1 MAQANISTV
10 TVQGRPQDRDADLDH
25 LPRFDVE
32 TDTGHRY
39 VVTCDGPPVGDPSDW
54 TVTSADDGRPIGHVR
69 LQGAGMLGATEYRFK
84 RAGAFFTG
92 GKQFDLWNAVQS
104 LLE

>member
-1 MAQANISTV
+1 MQANISTV
-10 TVQGRPQDRDADLDH
+10 MVQGRAQNRAADLDH
-25 LPRFDVE
+25 LQQFEVE

-39 VVTCDGPPVGDPSDW
+39 VVKCEGPPVGFPSDW
-54 TVTSADDGRPIGHVR
+54 TVTSADNGRPVGHVR
-69 LQGAGMLGATEYRFK
+69 LLGAGTPGATNYRYK
-84 RAGAFFTG
+84 KAGALFTG